1 MILVPLLLC
10 LILPLLLLHA
20 AASAMLA
27 SGLVPLPLL
36 LPLLVLR
43 MLVLPTH
50 VVLQLQLLPLLQRL
64 RYTHVAPDQLAEKS
78 IN

>member
-1 MILVPLLLC
+1 MLLRLLLQ
-10 LILPLLLLHA
+10 
-20 AASAMLA
+20 
-27 SGLVPLPLL
+27 LL

-50 VVLQLQLLPLLQRL
+50 LVLQLQLLPLLQRL